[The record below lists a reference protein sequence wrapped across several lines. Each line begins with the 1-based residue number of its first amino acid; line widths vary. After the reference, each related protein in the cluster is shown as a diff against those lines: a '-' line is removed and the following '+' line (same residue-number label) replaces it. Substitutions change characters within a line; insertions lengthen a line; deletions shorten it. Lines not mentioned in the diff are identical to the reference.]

1 MTRAHGRGESDYRSL
16 WAGRG
21 GELSE
26 RIKRNITSERREK
39 RERERL
45 VLDRHRECVIGD
57 GAIVMR
63 R

>member
-1 MTRAHGRGESDYRSL
+1 MTRAHGRGESDYSSL
-16 WAGRG
+16 WAGWG

-26 RIKRNITSERREK
+26 RIKRNITSKRREK
-39 RERERL
+39 RGERL